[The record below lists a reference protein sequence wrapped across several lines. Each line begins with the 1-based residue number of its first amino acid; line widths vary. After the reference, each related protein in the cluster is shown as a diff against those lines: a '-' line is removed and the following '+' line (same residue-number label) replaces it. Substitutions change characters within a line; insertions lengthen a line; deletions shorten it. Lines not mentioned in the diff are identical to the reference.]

1 MMITC
6 KTVGCEM
13 GDEKHTP
20 HPDGLIVLCG
30 CCGVE
35 MTPDETPVDE
45 IVVDE
50 TVVQESTVDETVV
63 DEPAV
68 EVVIEDE

>member
-1 MMITC
+1 MLTC

-13 GDEKHTP
+13 GDEKHAP

-35 MTPDETPVDE
+35 MTADETTVDE
-45 IVVDE
+45 VIVNEPVVDE
-50 TVVQESTVDETVV
+50 PVVDEPVVDETVV
-63 DEPAV
+63 DE
-68 EVVIEDE
+68 IIDDE

>member
-1 MMITC
+1 MMMLTC
-6 KTVGCEM
+6 KTAGCEM

-35 MTPDETPVDE
+35 MTPDET
-45 IVVDE
+45 
-50 TVVQESTVDETVV
+50 TVDEVVVDQPILDEPFV

>member
-1 MMITC
+1 MMLTC
-6 KTVGCEM
+6 KTAGCEM

-20 HPDGLIVLCG
+20 HPDGLMLLCG

-35 MTPDETPVDE
+35 MTPDET
-45 IVVDE
+45 
-50 TVVQESTVDETVV
+50 TVDEAVVDQPIVDEPFV

>member
-1 MMITC
+1 MITC

-35 MTPDETPVDE
+35 MTPDETTVDE
-45 IVVDE
+45 VVLE
-50 TVVQESTVDETVV
+50 ESTVEEPTVE
-63 DEPAV
+63 EPTV
-68 EVVIEDE
+68 EEVIEDE

>member
-1 MMITC
+1 MMLTC

-35 MTPDETPVDE
+35 MTPDETTVDE
-45 IVVDE
+45 VVVE
-50 TVVQESTVDETVV
+50 ESTVE
-63 DEPAV
+63 EPIV
-68 EVVIEDE
+68 EEVIEDE

>member
-1 MMITC
+1 MMMLTC

-35 MTPDETPVDE
+35 MTPDETTVDE
-45 IVVDE
+45 VVVE
-50 TVVQESTVDETVV
+50 ESTVE
-63 DEPAV
+63 EPIV
-68 EVVIEDE
+68 EEVIEDE

>member
-1 MMITC
+1 MMMLTC
-6 KTVGCEM
+6 KTAGCEM

-35 MTPDETPVDE
+35 MTLDET
-45 IVVDE
+45 
-50 TVVQESTVDETVV
+50 TVDEVV
-63 DEPAV
+63 VNQPIVAEPVIDEPAV

>member
-1 MMITC
+1 MLTC
-6 KTVGCEM
+6 KTAGCEM

-35 MTPDETPVDE
+35 MTPDETTVDE
-45 IVVDE
+45 VVLE
-50 TVVQESTVDETVV
+50 ESTVEEPTV
-63 DEPAV
+63 E
-68 EVVIEDE
+68 EVIEDE

>member
-1 MMITC
+1 MMLTC

-35 MTPDETPVDE
+35 MTPDETTIDELVIREPVIDE
-45 IVVDE
+45 PI
-50 TVVQESTVDETVV
+50 V

>member
-1 MMITC
+1 MMLTC
-6 KTVGCEM
+6 KTAGCEM

-35 MTPDETPVDE
+35 MTEFVETSEPEIALDE
-45 IVVDE
+45 VV
-50 TVVQESTVDETVV
+50 VDETVV
-63 DEPAV
+63 DEPIV
-68 EVVIEDE
+68 EEVIEDE